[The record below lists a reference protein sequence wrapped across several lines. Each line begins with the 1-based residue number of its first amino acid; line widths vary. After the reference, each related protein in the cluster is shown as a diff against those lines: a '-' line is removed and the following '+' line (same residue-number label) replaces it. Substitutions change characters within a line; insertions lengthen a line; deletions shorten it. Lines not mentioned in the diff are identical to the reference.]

1 MSFIDELASATEN
14 LTRRV
19 CDANKAA
26 DAESTLDFDCEYG
39 GTIASCSDRFSN
51 MLIYSKLERT
61 DIAAQ
66 EISSVIKFSQA
77 EY

>member
-14 LTRRV
+14 LIRRV
-19 CDANKAA
+19 CDAGKAA
-26 DAESTLDFDCEYG
+26 DAQSILDFDCEFG
-39 GTIASCSDRFSN
+39 GTIASLSDRFSN
-51 MLIYSKLERT
+51 MLIYSKLDQT

-77 EY
+77 